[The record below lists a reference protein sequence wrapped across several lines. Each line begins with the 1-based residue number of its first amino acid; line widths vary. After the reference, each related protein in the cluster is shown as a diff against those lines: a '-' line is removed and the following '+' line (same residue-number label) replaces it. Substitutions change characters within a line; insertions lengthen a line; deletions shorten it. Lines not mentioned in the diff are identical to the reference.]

1 MAMLHSPILGPKCI
15 SSKPLVLYL
24 KSIKTFT
31 HLRFTDSNPSFP
43 NERLYH
49 GFLLPKKSCFS
60 AGVNLNKDFRVIKV
74 VDDDDDEEVEQ
85 DTESNLDWKDE
96 FLGQIDPPN
105 KKKQK
110 EKSELLEETDTA
122 DWCVRARKSALR
134 SIQTRGLTTAMEDL
148 VTKKKKKK
156 KVKKKL
162 VVNKKTVK
170 ELSVSDSDEEDE
182 DEDEDTE
189 LNIENLLDDDKEQ
202 LLRNV
207 GIIAGG
213 MFNERKEKT
222 MKTFA
227 EKLSHFSGPSDR
239 RKEINLNREIVEAQ
253 TADEV
258 LEIISEMIMAVA
270 KGLSPSP
277 LSPLNLATAIHRV
290 AKNMENVLMTRT
302 HRLAFARRREM
313 SMLVGMAM
321 MNLPECSA
329 QGISNIAW
337 ALSKIGG
344 ELLYVS
350 EMDRVAEVA
359 LTKVDQFNSQNVA
372 NVSGAFASMQHS
384 APGLF
389 SELSKRGSEIVHTFQ
404 PQELAQVLWA
414 FASLSEPADSLL
426 SSLDD
431 VYQNALQFRCK
442 KTSNVNV
449 EDVNAGKDFPVLEFN
464 RDEIGNI
471 CWSYAVLGEI
481 NRKFFFNIWKTLEQ
495 FEEQNVSEQY
505 REDIMFATQVQLV
518 NQCLK
523 VEYPHLSL
531 CLKSE
536 IEDKIVKAGKTT
548 RFNQKITS
556 SFQKEV
562 ARLLVGTGVDWTREY
577 VVDGYT
583 LDAALI
589 DVKVALEIDGP
600 THFSRNLGNLLGHT
614 VLKRRYL
621 EAAGW
626 KVVSVSHQKWEELE
640 GSHEQL
646 DYLREIL
653 QDYTNMKLQ
662 EL

>member
-1 MAMLHSPILGPKCI
+1 MDNMLYSPILGPKYI
-15 SSKPLVLYL
+15 SSKPLVSCLN
-24 KSIKTFT
+24 SIKTIT
-31 HLRFTDSNPSFP
+31 HFRFTDS
-43 NERLYH
+43 RLHH
-49 GFLLPKKSCFS
+49 GFLLPKKSFFCVS
-60 AGVNLNKDFRVIKV
+60 VNLNKDFRVIKV
-74 VDDDDDEEVEQ
+74 VDDDDDDEVVEH
-85 DTESNLDWKDE
+85 DTASNLDWKDE
-96 FLGQIDPPN
+96 FLGHIDPP
-105 KKKQK
+105 KRKKQK
-110 EKSELLEETDTA
+110 EKSELLEETDTS
-122 DWCVRARKSALR
+122 DWCVRARKSALK
-134 SIQTRGLTTAMEDL
+134 SIQTRGLTNAMENL

-156 KVKKKL
+156 KIKKKL
-162 VVNKKTVK
+162 VVNKPKPVDFN
-170 ELSVSDSDEEDE
+170 SDDE
-182 DEDEDTE
+182 DEDEGVE
-189 LNIENLLDDDKEQ
+189 LNIENLLDDDKDQ

-207 GIIAGG
+207 GMIAGG

-227 EKLSHFSGPSDR
+227 EKLSQFSGPSDR

-258 LEIISEMIMAVA
+258 LEIISEMIMAVG

-290 AKNMENVLMTRT
+290 AKNMEKVLMPRT

-313 SMLVGMAM
+313 SMLVGISM

-344 ELLYVS
+344 DLLYVS

-372 NVSGAFASMQHS
+372 NISGAFASMQHS

-389 SELSKRGSEIVHTFQ
+389 SELSKRGSDIINTFQ

-414 FASLSEPADSLL
+414 FASLFEPVDSLL
-426 SSLDD
+426 SALDN
-431 VYQNALQFRCK
+431 VYQNTLQFRCK
-442 KTSNVNV
+442 KASKNPNLEPLKV
-449 EDVNAGKDFPVLEFN
+449 ESFPVLELT

-471 CWSYAVLGEI
+471 CWSYAVLGEM
-481 NRKFFFNIWKTLEQ
+481 NRGFFFNIWKTLEE
-495 FEEQNVSEQY
+495 FEEQNVSDQY
-505 REDIMFATQVQLV
+505 REDIMFATQVYLV

-531 CLKSE
+531 CLKTE
-536 IEDKIVKAGKTT
+536 IEDKIIRAGRTS

-562 ARLLVGTGVDWTREY
+562 ARLLVATGVDWVREY

-589 DVKVALEIDGP
+589 DLKLALEIDGP
-600 THFSRNLGNLLGHT
+600 THFSRNLGNPLGHT

-653 QDYTNMKLQ
+653 QNYTNLKVQ
-662 EL
+662 EI

>member
-1 MAMLHSPILGPKCI
+1 MDTLYSPILGPKYI
-15 SSKPLVLYL
+15 SSKPLVLQL
-24 KSIKTFT
+24 NSVKHFQFT
-31 HLRFTDSNPSFP
+31 NSRPSFL
-43 NERLYH
+43 NERH
-49 GFLLPKKSCFS
+49 FHRFHLPKKSSFS
-60 AGVNLNKDFRVIKV
+60 VSVNINKDFRVIKV
-74 VDDDDDEEVEQ
+74 VDDDDEEVLEQ
-85 DTESNLDWKDE
+85 DKESNLDWKDE

-110 EKSELLEETDTA
+110 EKSELLEESDTS

-134 SIQTRGLTTAMEDL
+134 SIQTRGLTSSMENL

-156 KVKKKL
+156 KIKKKL
-162 VVNKKTVK
+162 VVKKGK
-170 ELSVSDSDEEDE
+170 SIDFEDV
-182 DEDEDTE
+182 E
-189 LNIENLLDDDKEQ
+189 LNIENLLDDDKDQ

-213 MFNERKEKT
+213 MFNERKEQT

-227 EKLSHFSGPSDR
+227 EKLSKFSGPSNR
-239 RKEINLNREIVEAQ
+239 SKEITLNREIVEAQ

-258 LEIISEMIMAVA
+258 LEIISDMIMAVA

-290 AKNMENVLMTRT
+290 AKNMEKVLMTRT

-384 APGLF
+384 SPGLF
-389 SELSKRGSEIVHTFQ
+389 SELSKRGSEIVTTFQ

-414 FASLSEPADSLL
+414 FASLFEPADLLL
-426 SSLDD
+426 SSLDN
-431 VYQNALQFRCK
+431 VYQNTLQFTCK
-442 KTSNVNV
+442 KTPNPNLEPSND
-449 EDVNAGKDFPVLEFN
+449 EKTLPVLEFN

-471 CWSYAVLGEI
+471 CWSYAVLGEM
-481 NRKFFFNIWKTLEQ
+481 NRTFFFNIWKTLEN

-505 REDIMFATQVQLV
+505 REDIMFATQVHLV

-531 CLKSE
+531 SLKTE
-536 IEDKIVKAGKTT
+536 IEDKIIRAGKTT

-562 ARLLVGTGVDWTREY
+562 ARLLVSTGVDWIREY

-583 LDAALI
+583 LDAVLI
-589 DVKVALEIDGP
+589 DLKVALEIDGP
-600 THFSRNLGNLLGHT
+600 THFSRNLGNPLGHT

-626 KVVSVSHQKWEELE
+626 KVVSVSHQKWEEFE

-653 QDYTNMKLQ
+653 QNYTNMKLQ
-662 EL
+662 DV